1 MPVSYSPLLIQ
12 THLNMESLPILTPL
26 ELKVMGILW
35 KLERAFVKD
44 ILEHWPDEP
53 KPAYNTISTIVRILQ
68 DKKKG
73 YIDHESFGRAHQYF
87 PLISQ
92 EDYQQ
97 MFLENAVEKVFSGSV
112 TSLLS
117 TLMDNES
124 VSKEELEELRK
135 MLDDQ

>member
-1 MPVSYSPLLIQ
+1 MA
-12 THLNMESLPILTPL
+12 SLPILTPL
-26 ELKVMGILW
+26 ELKVMGVLW
-35 KLERAFVKD
+35 KLEHAFVKD
-44 ILEHWPDEP
+44 ILEHWPDSP
-53 KPAYNTISTIVRILQ
+53 KPAYNTVSTIVRILQ

-73 YIDHESFGRAHQYF
+73 YIDHESHGRAHQYF
-87 PLISQ
+87 PVISK

-135 MLDDQ
+135 LLDE